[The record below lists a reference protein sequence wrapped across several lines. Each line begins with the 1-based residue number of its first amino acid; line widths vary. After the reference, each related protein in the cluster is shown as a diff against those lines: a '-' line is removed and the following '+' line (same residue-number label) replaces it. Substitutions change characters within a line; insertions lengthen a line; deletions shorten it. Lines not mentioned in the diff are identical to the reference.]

1 MNIALLGGSG
11 FVGNNLLPMLTA
23 RGHLCSVLSRDPERC
38 RDLRLLPGVKL
49 VRANPYD
56 TQSLSTALVGAN
68 AVVNLVGILN
78 ERGRSGKGFR
88 KAHVTLM
95 ENLLKACKEAGVVR
109 LLQVSALNAN
119 TDDPKASHYLKT
131 KGQAERLIKSSGVDY
146 TIVQPSIIFG
156 VGDSFFNR
164 FAGLLKWLPALPL
177 ACPKAKMQPVWVG
190 DVVAFMARMLES
202 REAVGKVYP
211 LVGPKEYT
219 LIELVRFTAAAQ
231 GRKRWIIGLPDFL
244 SRLQGLVCDFVP
256 GKPFSTDNYR
266 SLKIDNVSTEN
277 ALPDFG
283 IEPRPMEGLVR
294 SYLGGSSHQQRL
306 NAIRQR
312 TRDRS

>member
-11 FVGNNLLPMLTA
+11 FVGKNLLPELTA
-23 RGHLCSVLSRDPERC
+23 HGHLCSVLSRDPERC
-38 RDLRLLPGVKL
+38 REIRLLPGVTL
-49 VRANPYD
+49 VRADPYD
-56 TQSLSTALVGAN
+56 TQSLSTALAGAD

-78 ERGRSGKGFR
+78 ERGRRGKGFR

-95 ENLLKACKEAGVVR
+95 ENLLEASKQAGVGR
-109 LLQVSALNAN
+109 LLQVSALNADS
-119 TDDPKASHYLKT
+119 DDPNASHYLKS
-131 KGQAERLIKSSGVDY
+131 KGEAERLIKLSGIDY
-146 TIVQPSIIFG
+146 TIVRPSIIFG

-164 FAGLLKWLPALPL
+164 FARLLKWLPVLPL
-177 ACPKAKMQPVWVG
+177 ACPNAKLQPVWVG
-190 DVVAFMARMLES
+190 DLVAAMARMLES
-202 REAVGKVYP
+202 RDAVGKVYP
-211 LVGPKEYT
+211 LVGPKKYT

-231 GRKRWIIGLPDFL
+231 GRKRWIIGLPDFF
-244 SRLQGLVCDFVP
+244 SRLQALVCDFVP

>member
-11 FVGNNLLPMLTA
+11 FVGKNLLPVLTA
-23 RGHLCSVLSRDPERC
+23 RGHQCTALSRDPEHC
-38 RDLRLLPGVKL
+38 RELRLLPGVKL
-49 VRANPYD
+49 QRANPYD
-56 TQSLSTALVGAN
+56 TQSLSTALAGAD

-78 ERGRSGKGFR
+78 ERGRSGKGFER
-88 KAHVTLM
+88 AHVTLM
-95 ENLLKACKEAGVVR
+95 ENLLEACNNAGVGR
-109 LLQVSALNAN
+109 LLQVSALNAGI
-119 TDDPKASHYLKT
+119 DDPKASHYLKS
-131 KGQAERLIKSSGVDY
+131 KGRAERLIKSSGIAY

-164 FAGLLKWLPALPL
+164 FANLLKWLPVLPL
-177 ACPKAKMQPVWVG
+177 ACPGAKMQPVWVG
-190 DVVAFMARMLES
+190 DVVAAMAAMLES
-202 REAVGKVYP
+202 RDAVGKVYP
-211 LVGPKEYT
+211 LVGPKQYT
-219 LIELVRFTAAAQ
+219 LIELVRFTAAAL
-231 GRKRWIIGLPDFL
+231 GKKRWIIGLPDFL

-266 SLKIDNVSTEN
+266 SLKIDNVSADN

-294 SYLGGSSHQQRL
+294 SYLGGSTRQQRL

>member
-11 FVGNNLLPMLTA
+11 FVGKNLLPVLAA

-38 RDLRLLPGVKL
+38 REIRLVPGVEL
-49 VRANPYD
+49 VRADPYD
-56 TQSLSTALVGAN
+56 SQSLSTALAGAD

-78 ERGRSGKGFR
+78 ERGRRGKGFR

-95 ENLLKACKEAGVVR
+95 ENLLEACKQAGVGR
-109 LLQVSALNAN
+109 LLQVSALNADS
-119 TDDPKASHYLKT
+119 DDPKASHYLKS
-131 KGQAERLIKSSGVDY
+131 KGEAERLINSSGIDY
-146 TIVQPSIIFG
+146 TIVRPSIIFG

-164 FAGLLKWLPALPL
+164 FAGLLKWLPVLPL
-177 ACPKAKMQPVWVG
+177 ACPNAKMQPVWVG
-190 DVVAFMARMLES
+190 DLVAAMARMLES
-202 REAVGKVYP
+202 RDAVGKVYP
-211 LVGPKEYT
+211 LVGPKVYT

-277 ALPDFG
+277 ALPGFG

-312 TRDRS
+312 TRDRP